1 MKTIVKFLI
10 AFVMP
15 LAFFACSSDDE
26 PATKTGDEQVAHLRS
41 FILGDDGE
49 IVYPESSTNGVYIL
63 PAASEKAHS
72 YTEAILDDKWNGE
85 NQTYKLADNKGT
97 IKIANAPKEGV
108 FVSLSFDVSS
118 IPAFTLE
125 IASEEYYQN
134 DNAVIHKP
142 TDSNFVLRCN
152 NCGKIICKAA
162 GAEHIICPKCGSKNF
177 TRL

>member
-1 MKTIVKFLI
+1 MKKRILFLI
-10 AFVMP
+10 AMLMP
-15 LAFFACSSDDE
+15 LAFIACSSDDE
-26 PATKTGDEQVAHLRS
+26 PATKTGDEQLAHLRS
-41 FILGDDGE
+41 FILDDKGE
-49 IVYPESSTNGVYIL
+49 IVYPESSTKGVYIL
-63 PAASEKAHS
+63 PAAPGKAHC
-72 YTEAILDDKWNGE
+72 YTEAILDDEWNGE
-85 NQTYKLADNKGT
+85 SKTYTLADNKGS
-97 IKIANAPKEGV
+97 IKIAKAPKEGV